1 MNKSTLKKA
10 LFFGLPALLTAAM
23 LSAKPVEASSM
34 PKADAN
40 RSSFAFGIG
49 PSAALDLELFPR
61 TTLGVS
67 AGLPFLVNGWTD
79 LSSRYDV
86 RLMTNLYHDRDHHD
100 RHHYHD
106 SSFSL
111 SLILGVWGDANF
123 RDLSVSRWL
132 GIEIGVA
139 MAYRFNEH
147 VTARLNLVPGYNFF
161 NGNLNQLVFQNFFP
175 PAAGAEVA
183 WHISPNLEATLGYN
197 GQGDIL
203 GFRFRI

>member
-1 MNKSTLKKA
+1 MKKA
-10 LFFGLPALLTAAM
+10 LLLTLSALLSTALLTAPPAQ
-23 LSAKPVEASSM
+23 ASSM
-34 PKADAN
+34 PKADGSH
-40 RSSFAFGIG
+40 SSFAIGIG

-79 LSSRYDV
+79 LSSRYDL
-86 RLMTNLYHDRDHHD
+86 RLMTNLYHD
-100 RHHYHD
+100 HHYYHD
-106 SSFSL
+106 GGFSL

-123 RDLSVSRWL
+123 RDLTVSRWL
-132 GIEIGVA
+132 GIEVGLA

-147 VTARLNLVPGYNFF
+147 LTARVNLVPGYNFF

-203 GFRFRI
+203 GFRFKI

>member
-1 MNKSTLKKA
+1 MKKTLKLA
-10 LFFGLPALLTAAM
+10 IPALLCSG
-23 LSAKPVEASSM
+23 LLNSAPAEASSM

-49 PSAALDLELFPR
+49 PSAALDLEVFPR

-86 RLMTNLYHDRDHHD
+86 RLMTNLFHDRNY
-100 RHHYHD
+100 YHAGG
-106 SSFSL
+106 FSL

-132 GIEIGVA
+132 GIEVGIA
-139 MAYRFNEH
+139 MAYRFNEQF
-147 VTARLNLVPGYNFF
+147 TGRLNLVPGYNFF

-175 PAAGAEVA
+175 PSAGAEVA

>member
-1 MNKSTLKKA
+1 MKKSTLKKA
-10 LFFGLPALLTAAM
+10 VLFGLPTLLTTAL

-86 RLMTNLYHDRDHHD
+86 RLMTNLFHEHHYYHDGG
-100 RHHYHD
+100 
-106 SSFSL
+106 FSL

-123 RDLSVSRWL
+123 RDLTVSRWL

-147 VTARLNLVPGYNFF
+147 LTARLNLVPGYNFF

>member
-1 MNKSTLKKA
+1 MPLIA
-10 LFFGLPALLTAAM
+10 RLTAALCATAL
-23 LSAKPVEASSM
+23 LSAPAWASSM

-40 RSSFAFGIG
+40 RSSFAIGVG

-79 LSSRYDV
+79 LSSRYDL
-86 RLMTNLYHDRDHHD
+86 RLMTNLFATPRHYSYEDRL
-100 RHHYHD
+100 
-106 SSFSL
+106 FL
-111 SLILGVWGDANF
+111 SLVLGVWGDTNF
-123 RDLSVSRWL
+123 RDLTLSRWL
-132 GIEIGVA
+132 GIEVSIA
-139 MAYRFNEH
+139 MAFRFSDQF
-147 VTARLNLVPGYNFF
+147 TARLNIVPGYNFF
-161 NGNLNQLVFQNFFP
+161 NGNMNQLVFQNFFP

-183 WHISPNLEATLGYN
+183 WHITPNLEATLGYN